1 MAWNGLRT
9 VLIGTALLAADVGSA
24 EADESSR
31 LAALLADVTSF
42 RSQFEQTVLSRFG
55 EALQTTTGSLHWQQ
69 PGRLRWEVDDPYA
82 QLLLADGE
90 SLWIFD
96 PDLEQVTVQPL
107 AEAIEGSPAMLLT
120 GLASDMLP
128 HFAVRTA
135 QPPPA
140 SGGVRFVLE
149 PRDDT
154 SIFRDATLTFS
165 PDGVLAALDIVDH
178 LDQITRIAFAE
189 ATVNPAL
196 DPQLFVFDVPAGV
209 DIVGDLPTTATTT
222 ATDSGL

>member
-1 MAWNGLRT
+1 MAWPRLRT
-9 VLIGTALLAADVGSA
+9 VLIGTALLAANASCA

-31 LAALLADVTSF
+31 LEALLAGVASF
-42 RSQFEQTVLSRFG
+42 QAKFEQTVLNRFG
-55 EALQTTTGSLHWQQ
+55 DALQTTTGSMHLQR

-107 AEAIEGSPAMLLT
+107 AEAIEGSPATLLT
-120 GLASDMLP
+120 GLASDVAP

-135 QPPPA
+135 QPPA
-140 SGGVRFVLE
+140 SGGARFVLA

-178 LDQITRIAFAE
+178 LDQVTHIAFGE
-189 ATVNPAL
+189 AMVNPVL
-196 DPQLFVFDVPAGV
+196 DPKLFEFEAPAGV
-209 DIVGDLPTTATTT
+209 EIVGDVPTTATTAT
-222 ATDSGL
+222 TDSRL